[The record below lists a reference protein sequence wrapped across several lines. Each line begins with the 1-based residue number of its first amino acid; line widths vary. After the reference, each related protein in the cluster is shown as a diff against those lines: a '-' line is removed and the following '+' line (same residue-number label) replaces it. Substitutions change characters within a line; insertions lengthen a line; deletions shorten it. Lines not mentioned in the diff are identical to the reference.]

1 MGWRE
6 GKEEGETG
14 RWVGGRKNREGRNEG
29 VKVR

>member
-1 MGWRE
+1 MKRRTDGL
-6 GKEEGETG
+6 EGETG